1 MDQPGGKTDRGCRV
15 AVTGIGCVTPVGE
28 GVEGLWTGL
37 GRARS
42 GVRHIRSFDPA
53 PFRTHV
59 AAEIDGFDAADRLGS
74 KRARRLDRFG
84 ALAVCSAAM
93 ALEDASLD
101 PGSLNGDR
109 VAVQMGSALGGV
121 ALAEHQHTVYLE
133 EGVRNIDP
141 MLALTVFG
149 GAASCNIAIEF
160 GFTGPNNTN
169 SMSCASGSIAVG
181 QAFRMIRSGEVDV
194 ALAGASEAPLAP
206 LSFGAFAIIRAMST
220 RNDDPEHAC
229 RPFDAGRDGFVMGEG
244 AAVLVLE
251 EWGQAVARG
260 ARIYAEICGYGT
272 TNDAYHMTAPLPDG
286 GQAKRAMALSL
297 DDAGISSGA
306 VDYVNAHGSSTS
318 LNDSTEAGAIRSTL
332 GERAGEVRVS
342 GTKAY
347 YGHAL
352 GASGAIEAAITSLAL
367 HRDWLPPS
375 LNLEAPGDGCDLRF
389 VNGGGEAFQAEY
401 ALSNSFGF
409 GGINAT
415 LVLRRSDEG

>member
-1 MDQPGGKTDRGCRV
+1 
-15 AVTGIGCVTPVGE
+15 
-28 GVEGLWTGL
+28 
-37 GRARS
+37 
-42 GVRHIRSFDPA
+42 
-53 PFRTHV
+53 
-59 AAEIDGFDAADRLGS
+59 
-74 KRARRLDRFG
+74 
-84 ALAVCSAAM
+84 
-93 ALEDASLD
+93 
-101 PGSLNGDR
+101 
-109 VAVQMGSALGGV
+109 
-121 ALAEHQHTVYLE
+121 
-133 EGVRNIDP
+133 
-141 MLALTVFG
+141 
-149 GAASCNIAIEF
+149 
-160 GFTGPNNTN
+160 
-169 SMSCASGSIAVG
+169 
-181 QAFRMIRSGEVDV
+181 
-194 ALAGASEAPLAP
+194 
-206 LSFGAFAIIRAMST
+206 
-220 RNDDPEHAC
+220 
-229 RPFDAGRDGFVMGEG
+229 
-244 AAVLVLE
+244 
-251 EWGQAVARG
+251 VARG